1 MRGSFPKLG
10 HIQAASGIVF
20 ALFLSLHLLLT
31 TMSAVFGI
39 DAYDRTLGSLRNL
52 YRPHIAVEL
61 ALIGGSSVIHGVR
74 CMAVCPAQ
82 KSCPSNRTVVAAGA
96 SAVRLLS
103 ADRDLGTR
111 SGDRIAP
118 FVDRS
123 DGDWGCGLFPFW
135 RMQRCGHRG
144 FSGRTISCSGCA
156 DRSIWDLGCIYRRKI
171 LRLRSGVSSSGPSR
185 LRLRQR
191 LCLVCLCSVA
201 CWEFCCAPH
210 RRRRS
215 VFRNFARFHSAFC
228 DDQTATTPAQTSV
241 IGNPDQAVLSASL
254 EQERGFLRAVAYRIT
269 GTLADADDV
278 VQEAFIRTLASP
290 PPLLSATLR
299 PWLLRVATNL
309 AIDVLRRR
317 KRRMYV
323 GPWLP
328 APFPDQP
335 VETESAAC
343 RYSARESV
351 TFAFLVALEA
361 LTPKQRAVLVLRDVL
376 DLDVRETATVLQL
389 SETNVKVLHLRARQ
403 RLSSYDSARTDTSD
417 ASCQKV
423 NELLQKLLFALALPM
438 SRK

>member
-1 MRGSFPKLG
+1 MTK
-10 HIQAASGIVF
+10 
-20 ALFLSLHLLLT
+20 
-31 TMSAVFGI
+31 
-39 DAYDRTLGSLRNL
+39 
-52 YRPHIAVEL
+52 
-61 ALIGGSSVIHGVR
+61 
-74 CMAVCPAQ
+74 
-82 KSCPSNRTVVAAGA
+82 
-96 SAVRLLS
+96 
-103 ADRDLGTR
+103 
-111 SGDRIAP
+111 
-118 FVDRS
+118 
-123 DGDWGCGLFPFW
+123 
-135 RMQRCGHRG
+135 
-144 FSGRTISCSGCA
+144 
-156 DRSIWDLGCIYRRKI
+156 
-171 LRLRSGVSSSGPSR
+171 
-185 LRLRQR
+185 
-191 LCLVCLCSVA
+191 
-201 CWEFCCAPH
+201 
-210 RRRRS
+210 
-215 VFRNFARFHSAFC
+215 
-228 DDQTATTPAQTSV
+228 TATTPAQTSV

-403 RLSSYDSARTDTSD
+403 RLSAYDSARTDTSD

-423 NELLQKLLFALALPM
+423 NELLQKLLFALAQADVAQVADLLSQDVLLLTDGGGKYLAARKPVIGKDAVSLFLVKVTRGNDPAQIEVSLPKLCGLPAIFVKNYAARPQVAPR
-438 SRK
+438 SVLGIRIDAEGKIRCLYSVLSDDKLAELIG